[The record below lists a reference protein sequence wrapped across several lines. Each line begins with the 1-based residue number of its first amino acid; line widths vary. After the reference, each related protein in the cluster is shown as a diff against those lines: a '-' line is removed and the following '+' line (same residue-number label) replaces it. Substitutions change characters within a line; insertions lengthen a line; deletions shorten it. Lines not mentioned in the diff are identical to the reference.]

1 MTVTSSSPITVF
13 LYDLNLVQT
22 FDIAESTVD
31 LKLKL

>member
-1 MTVTSSSPITVF
+1 MTVTSSSPIAVF

-22 FDIAESTVD
+22 FDIAESTSD